1 MKTNSLKFNFIM
13 NALLT
18 LSSFLFPMLTFPY
31 VSRILGPEGIGKVSF
46 SQSIIT
52 YFTLFAQLGI
62 PSYGIR
68 VCAQNRDNKE
78 ELSRIVQ
85 ELTIISLVMTAIVYG
100 ALFVSVELVERFR
113 NEKLLILISSASI
126 LFGALGVEWMYKG
139 LEQYAYITM
148 RSLLFKVISVLLMFA
163 LIHAKKDYL
172 TYGAIS
178 VFAASASQF
187 LNLINAR
194 KYIHLK
200 PCGHYDFIR
209 HLKPIGVFLA
219 MSCATTIYTNLDTV
233 MLGFMASDAD
243 VGYYNAAVKIK
254 TILVAV
260 VTSLGTVLLPRASYY
275 VKNNMEDDFNRA
287 IVKSLGFVA
296 MISFPAS
303 IYFGLFAKQGI
314 LFLSGSAFLP
324 SVFPMQLIMPT
335 IVLIGLS
342 NVTGIQIL
350 VPMDGERFVLYS
362 EIVGAVVDIIVNSLL
377 IPHMASGGAAIGTTI
392 AEIAVLAVQI
402 YFIGKHYPDYIRLLK
417 GIHFKN
423 ILLASVVGTIA
434 SVWCTRLVLG
444 AFCILIISAVSF
456 AIGYLGC
463 LLIIKDSLA
472 CDFLEIFRRKIKVG
486 IKKLQT
492 KK

>member
-1 MKTNSLKFNFIM
+1 MKTNSLKLNFIM

-46 SQSIIT
+46 AQSIIT

-85 ELTIISLVMTAIVYG
+85 ELTIISLVMTAIVY
-100 ALFVSVELVERFR
+100 AVLFVSVELVDRFR
-113 NEKLLILISSASI
+113 NERLLILISSASI
-126 LFGALGVEWMYKG
+126 LFGSIGIEWMYKG
-139 LEQYAYITM
+139 LEQYAYITT

-163 LIHAKKDYL
+163 LIHAKEDYL
-172 TYGAIS
+172 IYGAIS
-178 VFAASASQF
+178 IFASSASQL

-200 PCGHYDFIR
+200 PCGHWCFAR
-209 HLKPIGVFLA
+209 HLKPIGVFMA

-233 MLGFMASDAD
+233 MLGFMTTDVD

-254 TILVAV
+254 IILVAV

-275 VKNNMEDDFNRA
+275 VKNNMADEFSRVVA
-287 IVKSLGFVA
+287 KSFGFVA
-296 MISFPAS
+296 SVSFPAA

-314 LFLSGSAFLP
+314 LFLSGNAFLP
-324 SVFPMQLIMPT
+324 SVLTMQLIMPT
-335 IVLIGLS
+335 IILIGLS

-350 VPMDGERFVLYS
+350 VPMNGERFVLYS
-362 EIVGAVVDIIVNSLL
+362 EIAGAIVDVIVNAVL
-377 IPHMASGGAAIGTTI
+377 IPRMASSGAAIGTSV
-392 AEIAVLAVQI
+392 AELAVLIVQL
-402 YFIGKHYPDYIRLLK
+402 YFIGKYYSDYMCLLRKIR
-417 GIHFKN
+417 IKN
-423 ILLASVVGTIA
+423 ILFAVVVGAFA
-434 SVWCTRLVLG
+434 SAWCIRLTFSAFYVL
-444 AFCILIISAVSF
+444 AISAICFS
-456 AIGYLGC
+456 IGYFGC
-463 LLIIKDSLA
+463 LLILKDSLM
-472 CDFLEIFRRKIKVG
+472 CEFLVNFKCKIENAKCRK
-486 IKKLQT
+486 
-492 KK
+492 